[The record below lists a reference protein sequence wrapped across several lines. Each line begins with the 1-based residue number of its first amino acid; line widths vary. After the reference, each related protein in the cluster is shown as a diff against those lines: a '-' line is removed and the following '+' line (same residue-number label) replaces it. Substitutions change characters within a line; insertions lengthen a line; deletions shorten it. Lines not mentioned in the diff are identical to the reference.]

1 MAVESAK
8 ALAQV
13 YQQLIEQEPSRTV
26 AAQRWAGVLMR
37 PPLDRLGDACDVL
50 EAAADTAGHPGAE
63 TDCPYTT
70 RPLKDAQLAG
80 LSPTTL

>member
-1 MAVESAK
+1 MAVESTK

-13 YQQLIEQEPSRTV
+13 YQQLIEQEPTHTA

-50 EAAADTAGHPGAE
+50 EAAADTAGQPGADPDFPQI
-63 TDCPYTT
+63 TCP
-70 RPLKDAQLAG
+70 LEDARLAG
-80 LSPTTL
+80 